1 MDSFELKCSNTG
13 LYVNDKNKVRVL
25 HVSLKP
31 NAHFRNL
38 HLCNLGN
45 NMERSGSDVALESK
59 GLLFF
64 VWSSLLNSS
73 WLSSC
78 MMSNISTTYMA
89 IKPSF
94 YLFLLYFIYFLCIIF
109 ILFYSGFLEQTTKSN
124 SFYRPFILFILF
136 YILYYSGF
144 LEQTTK
150 SNSFYR
156 PFYFILFK
164 PWSPC
169 CEQVHWTWNLIHY
182 FFSLHCPIRT
192 GSSDVWKGFF
202 TWSCSP
208 RSDEEDRTFPT
219 SAILPFSP
227 WP

>member
-124 SFYRPFILFILF
+124 SFYRPF
-136 YILYYSGF
+136 
-144 LEQTTK
+144 
-150 SNSFYR
+150 
-156 PFYFILFK
+156 YFILFK